1 MKWAARVMPV
11 MTRLPLL
18 GLLLTGA
25 CGVAE
30 MAPLQSPTPT
40 PLQASD
46 FDGSLQRL
54 VVAANP
60 RGGAYLAGITQ
71 GEGLPVFVRP
81 DGTQIELPD
90 ALPDADEIVLA
101 AGPGGQLHAAW
112 RAARVLYYTRVDAH
126 SYEGETVQ
134 VGEAS
139 VEGLS
144 LAVAQDGRVALSFVR
159 GHYSR
164 SPQLQAA
171 VLLGSLEAGF
181 EDQAQI
187 NAQCCGEGWGSD
199 GGWRVT
205 HASLSFDQQGR
216 LHLAYTWNGNDGTV
230 IDYVRH
236 EGGQW
241 NFVTRL
247 AGELQMGAPNL
258 QVEQYAQRVMY
269 FDDSSSQLMQAIVRD
284 DQFQPARPYLPSS
297 NFRAVQTVFDA
308 QGQLHTVGIENTT
321 DGDQMVHIVGPAVSE
336 ARVIVPASGPERYIS
351 LVPGAAG
358 IAAGQAGE
366 LWVPYLRR
374 ASLRS
379 AQWTAALAV
388 QPRGK

>member
-1 MKWAARVMPV
+1 MPV

-18 GLLLTGA
+18 GLLLTSA

-30 MAPLQSPTPT
+30 MAPLQSPEPT
-40 PLQASD
+40 PIEASD

-60 RGGAYLAGITQ
+60 QGGAYLAGITKD
-71 GEGLPVFVRP
+71 EGLPVFVQA
-81 DGTQIELPD
+81 DGTQYALPD
-90 ALPDADEIVLA
+90 ALPDAEEIVLTV
-101 AGPGGQLHAAW
+101 GPRGQLHAAW
-112 RAARVLYYTRVDAH
+112 RAARALYYTRVDAQ
-126 SYEGETVQ
+126 SYEGESVQ

-187 NAQCCGEGWGSD
+187 NAQCCGDGWGSD

-205 HASLSFDQQGR
+205 HASLSFDGQGK
-216 LHLAYTWNGNDGTV
+216 LHLAYTWNGYDGTV

-241 NFVTRL
+241 NFITRL
-247 AGELQMGAPNL
+247 GGQLQMGTPNL

-269 FDDSSSQLMQAIVRD
+269 FDDESGQLMQAIVRD

-297 NFRAVQTVFDA
+297 NIRAAQTVFDA
-308 QGQLHTVGIENTT
+308 QGQLHTVGIENTAE
-321 DGDQMVHIVGPAVSE
+321 GDHLVHIVGPAVSDAQVIAP
-336 ARVIVPASGPERYIS
+336 ARGPDRYVS

-358 IAAGQAGE
+358 IAVGSEGE

-374 ASLRS
+374 TSLRGS
-379 AQWTAALAV
+379 QWTAALAV

>member
-1 MKWAARVMPV
+1 MKRGARVMPS

-18 GLLLTGA
+18 GLLLTSA

-30 MAPLQSPTPT
+30 MT
-40 PLQASD
+40 PLQGPQPTHIEASD
-46 FDGSLQRL
+46 FDRSLKRL

-60 RGGAYLAGITQ
+60 QGGAFLAGITKD
-71 GEGLPVFVRP
+71 EGLPVFVQA
-81 DGTQIELPD
+81 DGTQYVLPD
-90 ALPDADEIVLA
+90 ALPNADEIVLTV
-101 AGPGGQLHAAW
+101 GPRGQLHAAW
-112 RAARVLYYTRVDAH
+112 RAAGALFYTRVDAQ
-126 SYEGETVQ
+126 SYEGESLQ
-134 VGEAS
+134 VGEVS

-164 SPQLQAA
+164 TPQLQAA
-171 VLLGSLEAGF
+171 VLLGSLETGF

-187 NAQCCGEGWGSD
+187 NAQCCGDGWGSD

-205 HASLSFDQQGR
+205 HASLSFDAQGK

-241 NFVTRL
+241 NFITRL
-247 AGELQMGAPNL
+247 GGELQMGAPNL
-258 QVEQYAQRVMY
+258 QLEPNAQRVMY
-269 FDDSSSQLMQAIVRD
+269 FDDVELQLMQAIVLD
-284 DQFQPARPYLPSS
+284 DQFQAPRPYLPSS
-297 NFRAVQTVFDA
+297 NFRAAQTVFDA
-308 QGQLHTVGIENTT
+308 QGQLHTVGIEGTE
-321 DGDQMVHIVGPAVSE
+321 DGDQLVHIVGPAVSQ
-336 ARVIVPASGPERYIS
+336 AQVIVPASGPDRYIT

-358 IAAGQAGE
+358 IAAGVGGE

-374 ASLRS
+374 SSERGAD
-379 AQWTAALAV
+379 WTAALAV
-388 QPRGK
+388 QRRGK